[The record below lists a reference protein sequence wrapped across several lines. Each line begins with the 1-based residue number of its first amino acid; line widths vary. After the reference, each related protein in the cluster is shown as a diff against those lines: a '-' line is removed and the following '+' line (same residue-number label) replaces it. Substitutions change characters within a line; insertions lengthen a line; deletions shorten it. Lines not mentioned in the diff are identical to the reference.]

1 MKRKVNKESF
11 EDVVMW
17 ALRRECAGHEI
28 EEDDS
33 LYGDLGLDS
42 IDITD
47 MELTIEK
54 KLKSPHIPSSYE
66 RIALQ
71 PKYCLICVKR
81 LFLRQE
87 RWNPTLFSR

>member
-28 EEDDS
+28 EGDDS

-47 MELTIEK
+47 VELTIEK
-54 KLKSPHIPSSYE
+54 KLKSPVTLTYKVGYTTTVRQFIDRLYE
-66 RIALQ
+66 QYL
-71 PKYCLICVKR
+71 KL
-81 LFLRQE
+81 
-87 RWNPTLFSR
+87 